1 MKTLPEREQQ
11 IRRSHAAL
19 IRQVVEACQNSD
31 TRMALEP
38 VLDTATQNGW
48 TELVRVVRLILNGQR
63 DTNLLSGLDEEDTV
77 IVRSILQGIQ
87 NPASLP
93 ELGQQAD
100 PAMAGPGLA
109 QMIHAASRGDAQ
121 ALQIAALMAEQMTAT
136 QGDMRQLGGI
146 MRRLIDGERD
156 PDVLCQGMG
165 PSGAQLVITIIDELN
180 KLTEQ

>member
-1 MKTLPEREQQ
+1 
-11 IRRSHAAL
+11 
-19 IRQVVEACQNSD
+19 
-31 TRMALEP
+31 
-38 VLDTATQNGW
+38 
-48 TELVRVVRLILNGQR
+48 
-63 DTNLLSGLDEEDTV
+63 
-77 IVRSILQGIQ
+77 
-87 NPASLP
+87 
-93 ELGQQAD
+93 
-100 PAMAGPGLA
+100 
-109 QMIHAASRGDAQ
+109 MIHAASRGDAQ